1 MKVLVSGYYGFG
13 NLGDEALLSGLLDI
27 LRSAGHEV
35 TVLSQIPE
43 ATERLHG
50 VRAVS
55 RLAGAPGALLRCEAF
70 VSGGGGLL
78 QDKTSF
84 RSLQYYLG
92 LISSAKRLGK
102 RVVVYGQSVGPLSER
117 GRRAVASTL
126 RGVSVAVRDKPSQ
139 RLLESL
145 NLPSYLCADAALLLK
160 APLEPPTSRNE
171 ADTVLLIPRAGY
183 PEITEALVE
192 TGRDL
197 GARGVKVAAAA
208 VQPSE
213 DAPALQVLQEAVPG
227 LKLLQAATPEGLLEH
242 VADAS
247 YVVSGRLHGL
257 VLAAVAGRDFCGIVY
272 DPKVAAFLD
281 EAGAPAFTLPVDRA
295 ELLRCALEKPALP
308 AARVADLKARAEAG
322 AVYLLNQLGP

>member
-1 MKVLVSGYYGFG
+1 MKVLVSGYYGFD

-145 NLPSYLCADAALLLK
+145 NIPSYLCADAALLLK
-160 APLEPPTSRNE
+160 APPAPR
-171 ADTVLLIPRAGY
+171 APIDTVLLIPRAGY
-183 PEITEALVE
+183 PEITEALAD
-192 TGRDL
+192 TGRNL
-197 GARGVKVAAAA
+197 SARGVKVAAAA

-213 DAPALQVLQEAVPG
+213 DTPALQTLKERVPG
-227 LKLLQAATPEGLLEH
+227 LELLQATTPTGLLEH

-308 AARVADLKARAEAG
+308 AARVAGLKARAEAG